1 MCTSVTLTTADQVH
15 LLARTM
21 DFTFQLD
28 GEVLLHP
35 RMYQWM
41 SEADGREHRGPYAFI
56 GMGRQFK
63 NALFADGVNEKG
75 LSCAALYF
83 PGYAVYEKEPKDN
96 HDNIAPHEFVTWVL
110 SNCASLEDVKA
121 ALSSLAIVER
131 EVKLLGTVTPL
142 HWILSDRSGRS
153 IVVEPAVDG
162 IQVHDNPVGVMTN
175 SPEFTW
181 HLTNL
186 RNYIGLRPGQCTAK
200 KLGELTLSAF
210 GEGSGLAGLPGDF
223 TPPSRFVRT
232 AYLKEHMKPV
242 SSETEGVSAA
252 FHILS
257 NMNIPKGI
265 VITEQGEDDY
275 TQYTAAMCSHS
286 GSYYYHHYQNRQIQK
301 VCLFQ
306 EDLDRKELKSFPA
319 NAEEAIHSLQS

>member
-1 MCTSVTLTTADQVH
+1 MCTSLTLTTADQMQV
-15 LLARTM
+15 LARTM
-21 DFTFQLD
+21 DFAFQLD

-35 RMYQWM
+35 RMFQWT
-41 SEADGREHRGPYAFI
+41 SEADGKEHKAPYAFI
-56 GMGRQFK
+56 GMGRRFK

-83 PGYAVYEKEPKDN
+83 PGYAVYETEAKEDRK
-96 HDNIAPHEFVTWVL
+96 NIAPHEFVTWVL
-110 SNCASLEDVKA
+110 SSCRNLDDVKDA
-121 ALSSLAIVER
+121 VSSLAIVER

-142 HWILSDRSGRS
+142 HWILADRSGKS
-153 IVVEPAVDG
+153 IVVEPVEDG

-175 SPEFTW
+175 SPDFPW

-186 RNYIGLRPGQCTAK
+186 RNYIGLRPGQFTAK

-223 TPPSRFVRT
+223 TPPSRFVRA
-232 AYLKEHMKPV
+232 AYLKEHIKPV
-242 SSETEGVSAA
+242 SGETEGVAAA

-275 TQYTAAMCSHS
+275 TQYTAAMCNHT
-286 GSYYYHHYQNRQIQK
+286 GTYYYHHYQNRQIQK
-301 VCLFQ
+301 VCLFH
-306 EDLDRKELKSFPA
+306 EDLDQPELKSFPA
-319 NAEEAIHSLQS
+319 RAEEAIHSLQL